1 MYSKILVPTDL
12 TEKSELAIHQALRL
26 AQEFGGSVQ
35 LLHVIEKLSD
45 GNGDKE
51 VEAFYSRLSEN
62 AQTKLK
68 EWQKQYEADYNDI
81 EIETTIVVGKRAQ
94 EILKTVEMNGI
105 QLVVMTSHNYAK
117 SDDKS
122 FGTLSHQIALFCPCS
137 VLVVR

>member
-45 GNGDKE
+45 GNGDQE
-51 VEAFYSRLSEN
+51 VEAFYSKLSQN
-62 AQTKLK
+62 AQAKLK

-81 EIETTIVVGKRAQ
+81 DIETSILVGKRAQ
-94 EILKTVEMNGI
+94 EILKTVEMNKI
-105 QLVVMTSHNYAK
+105 QLIVMTSHNYNK
-117 SDDKS
+117 NDDNS
-122 FGTLSHQIALFCPCS
+122 FGTLSHQIALFSPCS